1 MSAEVRF
8 LFLLGAIICWGLAA
22 FATRVSPRVGLV
34 PLGLARAFARRAS
47 DRSAVSR
54 RCRPPARASTESTA
68 FRSP

>member
-34 PLGLARAFARRAS
+34 PLGLALAFFPSLWEAG
-47 DRSAVSR
+47 
-54 RCRPPARASTESTA
+54 TTI
-68 FRSP
+68 F